1 MDNYLLLFGLVV
13 LILISVGVYLS
24 VNEFREMADH
34 PEEFH
39 TNDTDIELKK

>member
-1 MDNYLLLFGLVV
+1 MNNYLLLFGLMV
-13 LILISVGVYLS
+13 LILISVGVFLS

-39 TNDTDIELKK
+39 TDDADIELKK

>member
-1 MDNYLLLFGLVV
+1 MDNYLLFFGLVV

-39 TNDTDIELKK
+39 SDDADIELKK